1 MEVVDTAL
9 GWIEGREEQRT
20 YLSQTWEKSK
30 IKIMLLNTCFS
41 LGQIWEWTSKGVPLE
56 SRFKWVFSQLVKEKN
71 FFSNSG
77 GCRQNLTDFEWLK
90 QHFLKGSNKAHMLLA
105 YNLRQGKKLL
115 KKNLLY
121 QLRTVLELWNM
132 NQKKFVSSLKVS
144 FNTFTLARNRSLEIK
159 GQIVKANMSGY
170 SAE

>member
-30 IKIMLLNTCFS
+30 IRIMLLNTCFS

-71 FFSNSG
+71 FFSDSG
-77 GCRQNLTDFEWLK
+77 GCGQNLTDFEWLK

-115 KKNLLY
+115 KKKSTLPIKNCTRAMKY
-121 QLRTVLELWNM
+121 EPKEICEFLEG
-132 NQKKFVSSLKVS
+132 F
-144 FNTFTLARNRSLEIK
+144 F
-159 GQIVKANMSGY
+159 
-170 SAE
+170 